1 MSKKVSMILRVIL
14 GLVLIIFGANKF
26 GNFMPMPEMSG
37 DAAEFMGV
45 LGKAG
50 YFEILGVLEIIIGLF
65 LIFNK
70 WVGLALVVLAP
81 LAFNMLLYHFNYD
94 MGGIGGAALVSI
106 LTIALFYGN
115 WGRFK
120 TLF

>member
-1 MSKKVSMILRVIL
+1 
-14 GLVLIIFGANKF
+14 
-26 GNFMPMPEMSG
+26 MPMPEMSG
-37 DAAEFMGV
+37 DAAEFMGA

-50 YFEILGVLEIIIGLF
+50 YFEILGVLEIVIGLF

-70 WVGLALVVLAP
+70 YVGLALVVLAP

-94 MGGIGGAALVSI
+94 MAGIGGAALVSI

-115 WGRFK
+115 WGRFRA
-120 TLF
+120 LF